1 VHGTLQHC
9 SRGRSVRFQKGLV
22 FRHFRVTRGVAG
34 VGEAAHFRRPPP
46 RKFSV
51 AVGGR
56 GLPYSDVSIIA
67 CFDSVEYLYRLNLV
81 LQQNHVWEQPL
92 YIHNICIC
100 IIYIYTHSQTHTR
113 SVWLRAHVC
122 VCVCVCA
129 CSYICITS
137 VTQGAHALLSCL
149 NSRTFLPFLVF

>member
-92 YIHNICIC
+92 YI
-100 IIYIYTHSQTHTR
+100 YIYTHKHTQ
-113 SVWLRAHVC
+113 VLYGCEHMYVC
-122 VCVCVCA
+122 VCVRVFIHLHNL
-129 CSYICITS
+129 SDSGRSCIVELSQFSDFLTVSS
-137 VTQGAHALLSCL
+137 VFIFFSE
-149 NSRTFLPFLVF
+149 